1 MKETKLTSQ
10 EHDVIHANNG
20 LKMYLTGLSTG
31 HEATPRS
38 SLFNLPGKTEV
49 WEPDAI
55 LALWLTQL
63 KKLQK
68 GTAEEQRVFQF
79 DTSQVEKWGPQGAV
93 QPIDE
98 LMDDIVLPTF
108 EPQEVPV
115 AFSTIEWRYAKL
127 RVLDQLR
134 HAGAYGLRPAAY
146 KHVVDDMR
154 ARDTLESNSGW
165 PLFTKRNKPEV
176 IAQSIQ
182 EAEDGRWKTYPA
194 IALFRNYNRKTRLV
208 WMFPM
213 SANLVEGSFFQPLQS
228 VLMHSYLAEEFLSP
242 WTGFEQVRKYV
253 SSAYDHG
260 FSVAASDFSS
270 TDAHF
275 HLAASM
281 EVCDVI
287 EGCFVPAAR
296 DALRESIRY
305 MHEIPLVV
313 GLDRQIVGEH
323 GVSSGSNWT
332 NFIETIFDMI
342 LAEYVLIKES
352 QLDGT
357 IPTPLPDL
365 EQGDKSDVFDVLNTL
380 FDNPSDAYEG
390 LYAIGDDMAWCTLD
404 YDDTFA
410 ERLSEY
416 GEEVGQVIKAEKTM
430 NESDYVKSLQRLFQ
444 RGYSRPD
451 GQLRAVY
458 STVRALKSLVYPE
471 RFHKPDLWSK
481 DMEAVRAFMILE
493 NCVDHPLFEEFCRFV
508 AAGDPNLITVAKQ
521 SKHRLDYL
529 LRQSRLLPGLNTTYN
544 QERRSQSLANFA
556 CVKFIA
562 QLG

>member
-1 MKETKLTSQ
+1 MKETKLTPEQ
-10 EHDVIHANNG
+10 YEVIRTNNG

-38 SLFNLPGKTEV
+38 SLFNLEGKTAV

-68 GTAEEQRVFQF
+68 GTSFEQRVFQF
-79 DTSQVEKWGPQGAV
+79 DASQVEKWGPQGEVA
-93 QPIDE
+93 PIDE

-108 EPQEVPV
+108 KPQEVPS
-115 AFSTIEWRYAKL
+115 AFSSDEWAYAKVNVLQAL
-127 RVLDQLR
+127 RQ
-134 HAGAYGLRPAAY
+134 AGAYGLRPAAY

-176 IAQSIQ
+176 VAQSIQ

-228 VLMHSYLAEEFLSP
+228 VLMRSPLAAEFLSP
-242 WTGFEQVRKYV
+242 WTGFEQVRHLMTQVYANGA
-253 SSAYDHG
+253 SA
-260 FSVAASDFSS
+260 AASDFSS

-275 HLAASM
+275 RLAASM

-296 DALRESIRY
+296 AALRESIRY
-305 MHEIPLVV
+305 MHEIPLIV

-342 LAEYVLIKES
+342 VAEYVLIKEL
-352 QLDGT
+352 QLKGVL
-357 IPTPLPDL
+357 PSVLPDL
-365 EQGDKSDVFDVLNTL
+365 MDDHNEALEVFNMLN
-380 FDNPSDAYEG
+380 DNPADAYAG
-390 LYAIGDDMAWCTLD
+390 LYAIGDDMAWFTFE
-404 YDDTFA
+404 YDDEFA
-410 ERLSEY
+410 ERLSTY

-430 NESDYVKSLQRLFQ
+430 NECDYVKSLQRLFQ

-471 RFHKPDLWSK
+471 KFHKPELWSK

-493 NCVDHPLFEEFCRFV
+493 NCVDHPLFEAFCRFV
-508 AAGDPNLITVAKQ
+508 AAGDPNLVTVAKQ
-521 SKHRLDYL
+521 SKSKLDAL
-529 LRQSRLLPGLNTTYN
+529 IRQSRLLPGLNPTYN

-556 CVKFIA
+556 SVKFIS
-562 QLG
+562 QLS

>member
-1 MKETKLTSQ
+1 MKETKLTQQ
-10 EHDVIHANNG
+10 EHEVVRANNG

-38 SLFNLPGKTEV
+38 NLYNLPGKTAV

-55 LALWLTQL
+55 LLLWLKQL
-63 KKLQK
+63 EKLQK
-68 GTAEEQRVFQF
+68 GTPHEQKVFQF
-79 DTSQVEKWGPQGAV
+79 DTSQTEKWGPQGEVA
-93 QPIDE
+93 PIDE
-98 LMDDIVLPTF
+98 LMKDIVLPTF
-108 EPQEVPV
+108 EPQEVPS
-115 AFSTIEWRYAKL
+115 AFSSDEWAYAKV
-127 RVLDQLR
+127 RVFDQLV

-146 KHVVDDMR
+146 RNVVDDMR
-154 ARDTLESNSGW
+154 VRDTLESNSGW

-176 IAQSIQ
+176 IQQSIQ

-228 VLMHSYLAEEFLSP
+228 VLMRSKLAAEFLSP
-242 WTGFEQVRKYV
+242 WTGFEQVRSLMTHAY
-253 SSAYDHG
+253 SSRAC
-260 FSVAASDFSS
+260 VAASDFSS

-275 HLAASM
+275 RLAASM

-296 DALRESIRY
+296 EALRESIRY

-313 GLDRQIVGEH
+313 GLDRQIIGEH

-352 QLDGT
+352 QLKEVL
-357 IPTPLPDL
+357 PEFLPDL
-365 EQGDKSDVFDVLNTL
+365 MEDEHEAIAEVLNTL
-380 FDNPSDAYEG
+380 YDNPGDAYEG
-390 LYAIGDDMAWCTLD
+390 LYAIGDDMTWFSFM
-404 YDDTFA
+404 YDEDFA
-410 ERLSEY
+410 ERLSKY
-416 GEEVGQVIKAEKTM
+416 GEEVGQVIKAEKTT
-430 NESDYVKSLQRLFQ
+430 NERDSVKSLQRLFQ

-451 GQLRAVY
+451 GKLRAVY

-481 DMEAVRAFMILE
+481 DMEAVRTFMILE
-493 NCVDHPLFEEFCRFV
+493 NCVDHPLFEAFCRFV
-508 AAGDPNLITVAKQ
+508 AAGDPNLVIVAKQ
-521 SKHRLDYL
+521 SKGKLDAL
-529 LRQSRLLPGLNTTYN
+529 LRQSRLLPGLNPTYN
-544 QERRSQSLANFA
+544 QERRDQSLANFA
-556 CVKFIA
+556 SVKFIA